1 VAPFLLCIITNR
13 ALFPDHT
20 IYLLPLSF
28 SFSKSIRPRQTAT
41 AMTSDP
47 YEPPAADPALGISR
61 DGSMSTNA
69 PPVVVEHL
77 IRTRPWVKFCS
88 LAGFI
93 ASGFLILIGLLT
105 LRRMIEQLPPHYLLL
120 LGGFYLI
127 LAILFI
133 IPSLWLSRYE
143 KSITR
148 LQISRHIADLEQAIA
163 YQRIFWRHMAI
174 MILIML
180 FIYLLTI
187 AFSAIALLSTR

>member
-1 VAPFLLCIITNR
+1 
-13 ALFPDHT
+13 
-20 IYLLPLSF
+20 
-28 SFSKSIRPRQTAT
+28 
-41 AMTSDP
+41 MTSDP
-47 YEPPAADPALGISR
+47 YEPPAADPALGTSL
-61 DGSMSTNA
+61 DGSMSTDA

-105 LRRMIEQLPPHYLLL
+105 LRRMIEQLPPRYLIL
-120 LGGFYLI
+120 LGGFYII

-148 LQISRHIADLEQAIA
+148 LQISHNITDLEQAIA